1 MEHKI
6 IDNFL
11 EKEKFDSLTNIVFS
25 EYFPYYF
32 QENINDLYINADK
45 DNHFYLTHILYNHNK
60 NNSSSFDNFYFLLD
74 KINAKSLIRMK
85 INCYPKTHKLEI
97 HKSHLDYDF
106 KHKGCILYFN
116 DCDGYTILKDGTKI
130 ESIANRALF
139 FDPSLVHSST
149 SCTDKKARFNININY
164 F

>member
-1 MEHKI
+1 MEYKI

-11 EKEKFDSLTNIVFS
+11 EKEKFDSLTKIVFS

-32 QENINDLYINADK
+32 QENINDLYINDNK
-45 DNHFYLTHILYNHNK
+45 NNHFYLTHILYNNFK
-60 NNSSSFDNFYFLLD
+60 SNSSSFDNFYFLLD
-74 KINAKSLIRMK
+74 KINVKSLIRMK

-97 HKSHLDYDF
+97 HKSHSDYDF
-106 KHKGCILYFN
+106 KHKGCIIYFN
-116 DCDGYTILKDGTKI
+116 DCDGHTILKDGTKI

-139 FDPSLVHSST
+139 FDPSLLHSST
-149 SCTDKKARFNININY
+149 SCTNKKARFNININY